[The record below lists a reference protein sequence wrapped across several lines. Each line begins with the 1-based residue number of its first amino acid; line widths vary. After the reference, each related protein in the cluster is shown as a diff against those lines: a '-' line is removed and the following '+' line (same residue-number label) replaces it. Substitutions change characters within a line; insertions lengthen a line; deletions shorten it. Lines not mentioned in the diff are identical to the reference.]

1 MLMDLLQLIDPATL
15 ANNPSPQTLP
25 PFFYIVS
32 LVGWVGH
39 VIQSRTPAVLIVPVG
54 GEVKC

>member
-1 MLMDLLQLIDPATL
+1 MDLFHLIDPAAL
-15 ANNPSPQTLP
+15 ANSPSPQTLP

-32 LVGWVGH
+32 HVGWVGH
-39 VIQSRTPAVLIVPVG
+39 VIQSWTPAVLIVPVG